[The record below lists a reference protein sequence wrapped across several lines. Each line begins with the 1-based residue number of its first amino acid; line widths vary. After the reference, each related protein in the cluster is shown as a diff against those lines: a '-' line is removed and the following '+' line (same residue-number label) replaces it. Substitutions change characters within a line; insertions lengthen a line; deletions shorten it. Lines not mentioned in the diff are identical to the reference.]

1 MMMRNLLRD
10 IARTY
15 DRRKGTG
22 RDVKGQKILRG
33 VKSLDLPLPPGFRA
47 EGHGGQTSAA
57 ATPWIGVF
65 DDEVN
70 SDPKSGL
77 YIAYIFSADLWDV
90 YLTIQQG
97 SEHLNGEFGRGERKR
112 RELRRNGRK
121 IRAYLG
127 ETPSSEWGIEMPLR
141 DPAERPRA
149 YEAANIFAR
158 RYATQHLP
166 DERFLQK
173 ELVEAALMFYQAAG
187 GDLYAERIVAL
198 QRFLDE
204 KRANVEGS
212 QLEWD
217 LASALENE
225 DPLAHFHPKDA
236 GAYYVKLAESSQL
249 RNRYHEA
256 LVANFGHYVLERGFT
271 PVTDGVHPRDIV
283 LRKSG
288 PLVSAVP
295 EILVEAKFVKDGK
308 ATRAVREAVAQLLE
322 YRYFLYRVER
332 STEPCLLALFSES
345 VGEAFDPYIE
355 DLGFGAVWADGRGG
369 WAGNALAR
377 EWGIV

>member
-1 MMMRNLLRD
+1 MMMRNLLRE

-22 RDVKGQKILRG
+22 RDVEGQKILRG
-33 VKSLDLPLPPGFRA
+33 VGSLDLPLPPGFRA

-65 DDEVN
+65 DDGVN

-97 SEHLNGEFGRGERKR
+97 SEHLNAEFGRGKQKR
-112 RELRRNGRK
+112 RELRRNGRR

-127 ETPSSEWGIEMPLR
+127 ETPSSGWSVGMPLR

-149 YEAANIFAR
+149 YEAANVFAR
-158 RYATQHLP
+158 RYATQDLP
-166 DERFLQK
+166 DERFLQ
-173 ELVEAALMFYQAAG
+173 EDLIEAALMFYQAAG
-187 GDLYAERIVAL
+187 EDSLAEKISSL
-198 QRFLDE
+198 NQLLSE
-204 KRANVEGS
+204 KRAGAEAS
-212 QLEWD
+212 LREWEPASFLE
-217 LASALENE
+217 E
-225 DPLAHFHPKDA
+225 DPLAHFHPKDDT
-236 GAYYVKLAESSQL
+236 AYHVKLAESSQL

-256 LVANFGHYVLERGFT
+256 LVASFGRYVLKRGFI

-283 LRKSG
+283 LKKAGLLYSG
-288 PLVSAVP
+288 AP
-295 EILVEAKFVKDGK
+295 EVLVEAKFVKDGK
-308 ATRAVREAVAQLLE
+308 AMPAVREAVAQLLE
-322 YRYFLYRVER
+322 YRYFLYRAEG
-332 STEPCLLALFSES
+332 SDEPYLLALFSEN
-345 VGEAFDPYIE
+345 VGEAFEPYIE

-369 WAGNALAR
+369 WAGNTLAR

>member
-33 VKSLDLPLPPGFRA
+33 VKSLDLSLPSGFRA

-97 SEHLNGEFGRGERKR
+97 SEHLNAQFGRGERKR
-112 RELRRNGRK
+112 QELRKNGRR
-121 IRAYLG
+121 IRAFLG
-127 ETPSSEWGIEMPLR
+127 ETPSSEWNIGMPLR
-141 DPAERPRA
+141 DSAERPRA

-158 RYATQHLP
+158 RYPTQDLP

-173 ELVEAALMFYQAAG
+173 DLIEAALMFYQVAG
-187 GDLYAERIVAL
+187 EEQHGRQISAL
-198 QRFLDE
+198 NELLDE
-204 KRANVEGS
+204 ERAKVEAS
-212 QLEWD
+212 QLEWQ
-217 LASALENE
+217 LASFEDE
-225 DPLAHFHPKDA
+225 DPLAHFHPKDDT
-236 GAYYVKLAESSQL
+236 AYHVKLAESSQL

-256 LVANFGHYVLERGFT
+256 LIAKFGQYIFERGFI

-283 LRKSG
+283 LRKAGLRHSRD
-288 PLVSAVP
+288 P
-295 EILVEAKFVKDGK
+295 EFLVEAKFVKDGK

-322 YRYFLYRVER
+322 YRYFLYR
-332 STEPCLLALFSES
+332 TEGVHEPYLLALFSEN